1 MQTTTFYILIF
12 EKWMSYKF
20 KQIAF
25 RLFIHSFCLS
35 EVQPVHT
42 GMKKRIEF
50 TDRFM
55 KMKLVFATL
64 EMLIFFLLALF
75 IMPIG

>member
-1 MQTTTFYILIF
+1 MIF

-25 RLFIHSFCLS
+25 RLFIHSFFLS

-64 EMLIFFLLALF
+64 EMLIFFYWPYLLCPLGEGPE
-75 IMPIG
+75 IK